1 MKRAGRLIAVG
12 LAALALQG
20 CLAKT
25 AIDTAVG
32 VATLP
37 VKVASKGLDLAT
49 TSQAEA
55 DQKRGREI
63 RRREERLGELQ
74 RDYERQMNRCQDGN
88 RGACDDARETYAEMQ
103 VLLPG
108 IPVEADGS

>member
-1 MKRAGRLIAVG
+1 MGQALRLIASG
-12 LAALALQG
+12 AAALALQG

-25 AIDTAVG
+25 AVD

-37 VKVASKGLDLAT
+37 VKVASSGVDLAT

-63 RRREERLGELQ
+63 RQREERLGRLQ
-74 RDYERQMNRCQDGN
+74 RDYDKQIDRCGEGDRN
-88 RGACDDARETYAEMQ
+88 ACDQARETYAEMQ
-103 VLLPG
+103 ALMPSL
-108 IPVEADGS
+108 PVEPPES